1 MTAKRKAFGY
11 ITRQHA
17 GMTQALVFTHRDDPE
32 AGIQIPKGTVEAG
45 ERPEEAVVREMV
57 EETGLR
63 ALTLLG
69 AVARDH
75 HTSPDGDESERL
87 FYWLRAENAPDAWE
101 HVVASDGEDDGLV
114 FQCRWISRP
123 DEVPLMDAH
132 GAYLERV
139 LGHQALGGAP
149 GDHQE
154 GVLPPLAFAPMT
166 AVFVREIAG
175 WCYPEPY
182 ALYNMEDSAEA
193 MAELLDTRSP
203 HIVARDETG
212 AVLGFFAY
220 GSAAEV
226 GDSGAP
232 HLYMAD
238 GGLSIGLGMR
248 PDLTGRGLGLAFVKA
263 GMRFAREWF
272 APSYLRLFALA
283 WNERALRVYER
294 ADFQRVGKRTIL
306 APEGERVFIEMRTA
320 E

>member
-11 ITRQHA
+11 ITRRHA
-17 GMTQALVFTHRDDPE
+17 GMTQALAFTHRDFPE
-32 AGIQIPKGTVEAG
+32 AGIQIPKGTVEEG
-45 ERPEEAVVREMV
+45 EQPEEAVLREMV

-75 HTSPDGDESERL
+75 HDSPDGGESERL
-87 FYWLRAENAPDAWE
+87 FYWLRAENAPDRWE
-101 HVVASDGEDDGLV
+101 HTVASAGEDDGLV
-114 FQCRWISRP
+114 FQCFWVSRP
-123 DEVPLMDAH
+123 DAVPLMDAH

-139 LGHQALGGAP
+139 LGRRAVG
-149 GDHQE
+149 E
-154 GVLPPLAFAPMT
+154 LPPAALTPMT
-166 AVFVREIAG
+166 AAFAREVFG
-175 WCYPEPY
+175 WRYPEPY
-182 ALYNMEDSAEA
+182 ALYSIEESPAA
-193 MAELLDTRSP
+193 LAELVDSRSP
-203 HIVARDETG
+203 QFVAREETG

-226 GDSGAP
+226 GDPGEP
-232 HLYMAD
+232 HLYTAD

-248 PDLTGRGLGLAFVKA
+248 PELTGRGLGLAFVKA

-272 APSYLRLFALA
+272 EPSYLRLFVLA

-294 ADFQRVGKRTIL
+294 AGFQRVGKRTIL